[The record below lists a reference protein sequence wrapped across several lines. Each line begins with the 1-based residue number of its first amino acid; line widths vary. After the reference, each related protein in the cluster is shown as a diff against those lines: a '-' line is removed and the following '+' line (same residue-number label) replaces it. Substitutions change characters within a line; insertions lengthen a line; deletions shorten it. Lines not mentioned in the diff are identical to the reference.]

1 MTERMCVNTHST
13 NMCRRRQLT
22 GLMVVISSRP
32 KCWCVCSN
40 ASLCRWQKVRLFQ
53 LKNAPK
59 AFGGQAWPSPVS
71 GTYCIPR
78 PIRVIA
84 VFLWTFF
91 CFLKTI
97 SAYFTHTSIDKR
109 FILQVYCAFSFWAN
123 GYSRQYGTLLLQN
136 NGWIGSKA
144 AVHNSVEKLSLSQL
158 LCCFVNLPYN
168 SHNSDSDSRFSW
180 ALLTLV
186 SWLFDSEIIYRHKFS
201 VFSFHWLWYG
211 RKSSNKN

>member
-1 MTERMCVNTHST
+1 MLRMCVDTHST
-13 NMCRRRQLT
+13 NMCRRRQLM

-53 LKNAPK
+53 PKNAPK

-91 CFLKTI
+91 CFLKTT

-109 FILQVYCAFSFWAN
+109 FILHVYCAFSFWAN
-123 GYSRQYGTLLLQN
+123 GYSDN
-136 NGWIGSKA
+136 M
-144 AVHNSVEKLSLSQL
+144 V
-158 LCCFVNLPYN
+158 LCCCKTMAELGVKQLCTTLWRNWVL
-168 SHNSDSDSRFSW
+168 FSCYV
-180 ALLTLV
+180 V
-186 SWLFDSEIIYRHKFS
+186 S
-201 VFSFHWLWYG
+201 
-211 RKSSNKN
+211 